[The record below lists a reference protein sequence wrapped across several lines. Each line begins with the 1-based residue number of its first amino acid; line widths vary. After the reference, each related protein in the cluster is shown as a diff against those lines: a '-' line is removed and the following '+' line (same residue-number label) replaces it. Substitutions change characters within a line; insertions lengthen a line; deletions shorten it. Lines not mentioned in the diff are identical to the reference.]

1 MYLSFIRSRT
11 RGAVAAYRWGFLL
24 GLLAIGRLGSVAT
37 ATELGASVY
46 PAGVETV
53 MPGMTPRPG
62 ASMLEE
68 FTNFYQANGLADG
81 QGHSEIPGFHLR
93 VTAVAV
99 KFVHNWGVHVLG
111 GTLVSYAALPFL
123 CEHLDAPFG
132 KGYKTG
138 FGNPDVQPVAV
149 AYQRGT
155 WNWWY
160 GYDFYAPGFAYNKND
175 LVNIGQHNFASAP
188 TGAFT
193 YLPTH
198 GTEISSK
205 FQYIV
210 NGTNNQT
217 QYRSGNE
224 FIWEYDGMQNVAKK
238 LAIGVNGF
246 YYQQATNDLQNGVTA
261 GNGNRGRDVAIGPE
275 IRYHFGHLALIAKY
289 ERDMLVQNKAIGN
302 SFWLQVGIPVGHGH
316 E

>member
-1 MYLSFIRSRT
+1 M
-11 RGAVAAYRWGFLL
+11 
-24 GLLAIGRLGSVAT
+24 AT

-53 MPGMTPRPG
+53 MPGMTPLPG
-62 ASMLEE
+62 ASMLLE
-68 FTNFYQANGLADG
+68 FNNLYQANGLADG
-81 QGHSEIPGFHLR
+81 QGHSEIAGFHLR
-93 VTAVAV
+93 VGAFAV
-99 KFVHNWGVHVLG
+99 KFVHNWGIHFLG
-111 GTLVSYAALPFL
+111 GTLVSDGALPFL
-123 CEHLDAPFG
+123 YEHLDGPFG
-132 KGYKTG
+132 TGSKTG
-138 FGNPDVQPVAV
+138 FGNPDIQPLAV

-160 GYDFYAPGFAYNKND
+160 GYDIYTPGFSYNKTD

-188 TGAFT
+188 SGAFT

-224 FIWEYDGMQNVAKK
+224 LIWEYDGMQNVAKK

-246 YYQQATNDLQNGVTA
+246 YYQQTTDDLQNGVKA
-261 GNGNRGRDVAIGPE
+261 GNGNRGRTVAAGPE
-275 IRYHFGHLALIAKY
+275 VRYHLGHVGLIAKY
-289 ERDMLVQNKAIGN
+289 QRDMLVQNKAIGN